1 MPFAHRP
8 LRFLTPKKIRPEVPL
23 FVFLPGMDGTGQL
36 LRAQTAGLETAFDVR
51 CLVIPSDDLTSW
63 ADLTEQTVRLIQAEM
78 QNQGD
83 RTVYLCGE
91 SFGACLAMKVALHSP
106 QLFER
111 VILVNP
117 ASSFHR
123 RPWIHWG
130 SQITR
135 LLPEPLYR
143 VSCVTLMPF
152 LASLGKIGADD
163 RQALLEAMLSVTQ
176 ESSIWRL
183 SLLQQ
188 FDVTES
194 DLQRITQPVLLVV
207 GGGDRLLPSRNEAEL
222 LMDCLPQ
229 AQIYVLP
236 TSGHACLLESDVSL
250 YKIMQESHFLET
262 NGLEATNSETGR
274 ARDKT
279 LVNAN

>member
-1 MPFAHRP
+1 MAFAYRS
-8 LRFLTPKKIRPEVPL
+8 LRFLPSKNPRPEAPL

-36 LRAQTAGLETAFDVR
+36 LRTQTVGLEAAFDVR

-63 ADLTEQTVRLIQAEM
+63 DDLTEQTVKLIRAEM

-83 RTVYLCGE
+83 RPVYLCGE
-91 SFGACLAMKVALHSP
+91 SFGGCLAMKVALHSP
-106 QLFER
+106 HLFER
-111 VILVNP
+111 IILVNP

-135 LLPEPLYR
+135 LLPEPMYR
-143 VSCVTLMPF
+143 ISCVTLMPF
-152 LASLGKIGADD
+152 LASLGKIAAED

-194 DLQRITQPVLLVV
+194 DLKRITQPVLLVV
-207 GGGDRLLPSRNEAEL
+207 GGGDRLLPSRTEAEL
-222 LMDCLPQ
+222 LMVCLPQ

-250 YKIMQESHFLET
+250 YKIMQEANFLA
-262 NGLEATNSETGR
+262 LERLS
-274 ARDKT
+274 DKA
-279 LVNAN
+279 LVSAN